1 MLSFFFDE
9 NGDKDEW
16 VNFRLLIIERIF
28 SKIVSYIKIGFLQ
41 KIYEKYLLDVDK
53 ILKKPVPTDSLKSM
67 LFDMQIKKGAFLIV
81 ELLYGNLPRR

>member
-1 MLSFFFDE
+1 M
-9 NGDKDEW
+9 
-16 VNFRLLIIERIF
+16 
-28 SKIVSYIKIGFLQ
+28 SYIKIGFLQ
-41 KIYEKYLLDVDK
+41 RIYEKYLLDVDK